1 MNPERLGRFERF
13 LINIMLL
20 IINHSSKVTPQMRAV
35 AERMRNKADFS
46 NRDNIFALVEY
57 VKAGRDVPLE

>member
-1 MNPERLGRFERF
+1 MSFV
-13 LINIMLL
+13 IC
-20 IINHSSKVTPQMRAV
+20 HSSKVTPQMQAV

-57 VKAGRDVPLE
+57 VKAGRDVPLT